1 MDYIKTNEFLAYAK
15 PWSRFSMFESL
26 CSTDLHKLSGTPSL
40 KKNISQ
46 KALNALNTICLV
58 LKIILPTLLIFF
70 DLKNRTQKHQLS
82 EVRILRVNH
91 LVRRARLFGLMTCNS
106 RFVLSY
112 LGFFLGFPSKM
123 SHCVAFECSNQAK
136 TKRNPRLPFSSFPK
150 DHIQLTTC
158 MDSC

>member
-1 MDYIKTNEFLAYAK
+1 MRNREVDSACLNLCVAPICINLAE
-15 PWSRFSMFESL
+15 PQV
-26 CSTDLHKLSGTPSL
+26 L
-40 KKNISQ
+40 KKIFLKRHLS
-46 KALNALNTICLV
+46 LV
-58 LKIILPTLLIFF
+58 LKIILLTLLIFF

-91 LVRRARLFGLMTCNS
+91 LVRCARLFGLMTCNS

-136 TKRNPRLPFSSFPK
+136 TKWNPRLPFSSFPK